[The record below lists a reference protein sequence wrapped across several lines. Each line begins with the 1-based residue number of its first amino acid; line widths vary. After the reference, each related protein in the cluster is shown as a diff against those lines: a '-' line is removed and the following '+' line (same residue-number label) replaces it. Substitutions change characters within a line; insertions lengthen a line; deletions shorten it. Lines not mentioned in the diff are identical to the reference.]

1 VEISLSWMPGLLHR
15 AKSKG
20 RRPTSEIATLR
31 ISEGEVEDGI
41 GFPSTGNR
49 KINDYI
55 SKAFNRDELRLI
67 LERWFN
73 QGDA

>member
-1 VEISLSWMPGLLHR
+1 MV
-15 AKSKG
+15 
-20 RRPTSEIATLR
+20 
-31 ISEGEVEDGI
+31 I
-41 GFPSTGNR
+41 GFPSTANR

-67 LERWFN
+67 LQRWFN